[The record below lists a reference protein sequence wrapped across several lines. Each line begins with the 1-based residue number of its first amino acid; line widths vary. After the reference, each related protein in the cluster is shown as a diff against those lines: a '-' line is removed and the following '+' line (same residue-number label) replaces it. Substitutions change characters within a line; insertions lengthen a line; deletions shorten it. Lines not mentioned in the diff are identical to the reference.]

1 MWYDNNGKCRV
12 KKLQVCWYDMDHGN
26 GDCFDESFYSPE
38 DSNYALEYTETVE
51 EETWTDRRRVF
62 VHMNNGDMY
71 ELSMRKL
78 TNEQFRACSN
88 FYGGK
93 D

>member
-12 KKLQVCWYDMDHGN
+12 KELQVAFYDTERN
-26 GDCFDESFYSPE
+26 GSCFDESFYSPG
-38 DSNYALEYTETVE
+38 DSNYALEYVETVE
-51 EETWTDRRRVF
+51 EETWCDRRRVF

-78 TNEQFRACSN
+78 TPEQWAQCNN

-93 D
+93 